1 MSNAWSQVPLRPTFT
16 YSPSR
21 ATKIDRFYL
30 TQDLL
35 GRKTGIEILPA
46 AFTDHDAVVLRLSIN
61 NAGMRHRRGRWKMD
75 SIMVTEPAVQ
85 EKIRIEWAR
94 WQRSRPYY
102 ADELM

>member
-1 MSNAWSQVPLRPTFT
+1 
-16 YSPSR
+16 
-21 ATKIDRFYL
+21 L

-46 AFTDHDAVVLRLSIN
+46 AFTDHDAVVLLLSIN
-61 NAGMRHRRGRWKMD
+61 NMGMRQKRSRWKMD
-75 SIMVTEPAVQ
+75 SITVTDPAVQ
-85 EKIRIEWAR
+85 EKFRIEWAR